1 MSSIKSLAEN
11 RILILDGA
19 MGTMIQRYKLTDE
32 DYRSERFASHPV
44 DLKGNNDLL
53 TLTRPD
59 VIGAIH
65 REYLD
70 AGADIIETNTFN
82 ANRFSQGDYDLEEVV
97 YELNVAGAKLARE
110 AADEFTAK
118 TPDKPRFV
126 AGILGPTGKTLSISP
141 DVNEPGFRAITWDQ
155 LVDVYSE
162 ATRGLIEGGVDLIL
176 IETVFDTLNCKA
188 AIYAVETVFET
199 LGQSLPVMI
208 SGTITDASGRTLSGQ
223 TAEAFLYSVQHCQ
236 HLISIGLNCAL
247 GAEEMRPH
255 IQTLADQAPF
265 LVSAHPNAGL
275 PNEFGEYDQ
284 DAKFM
289 ANLLKPW
296 AEEGM
301 LNIIGGCCG
310 TTPEHIRRIAKAVE
324 GVTPRQVVS
333 PAPYCRLSGLE
344 PLVIHPDSNFINVGE
359 RTNVAGSRKF
369 LRLIKDS
376 EFEEALQIARDQ
388 VENGANIIDI
398 NMDDGL
404 LESQECM
411 VNFLNLVGSEPDIC
425 RVPVMVDSSKWEVL
439 EAGLKCLQGKGV
451 VNSISLKEGEEPF
464 LKYAREIMKY
474 GAAIVVMAFDQ
485 DGQADTL
492 ERRIEICTR
501 SYNLLTGIGFPPQD
515 IIFDPNIFAIATGIE
530 EHNKYAKEFIDAVGI
545 IKRDLPHCL
554 ISGGVSNVSFSF
566 RGNNPMREAIH
577 SVFLFHAIAN
587 GMDMGIVNPAQLTIY
602 DDIEKD
608 VLEVVEAAILN
619 KRDCTEE
626 LLEVAER
633 IKGNA
638 KEKVVD
644 LSWREGDVQSRL
656 THSLVKGITEYIE
669 ADVEE
674 ARLAAT
680 RPLNVIEGPL
690 MNGMNVVGDLFGSGK
705 MFLPQVVKSARV
717 MKKAVSYL
725 LPYIEAEKE
734 GAASSSAGKVLM
746 ATVKGDVHDI
756 GKNIVG
762 IVLQCNNFEVIDL
775 GVMVPCEE
783 ILRVAREEQVD
794 IIGLSGL
801 ITPSLDEMVH
811 VAKEMQ
817 RQNFDIPLMVG
828 GATTSEVHTAVKIVD
843 NYDHPVIHVKD
854 ASKSVGTVA
863 SLLGSNKAQY
873 AQEVK
878 DRYADVKKLHLERRQ
893 EAKKISLE
901 ESRNRAMKIDWKN
914 ERIATPN
921 FVGVKQFDNIPLSE
935 LVPYIDWSFFFYSWD
950 IRGKFPQLLDDP
962 EKGEAVR
969 QLYDDAVKALNE
981 IVSEKSL
988 QAAAVIGIH
997 PANSVGDDIILF
1009 EDESRTTEL
1018 CRIHTLRQQHDKSD
1032 LTVPNYALSDF
1043 VAPVESGCADYFG
1056 TFAVTAGIGEEEL
1069 VQRYVDNGDDY
1080 MRIMVGA
1087 LADRLAEALAEYMH
1101 EKVRREIWGYA
1112 SDEVLTTDQMIQERY
1127 QGIRPAPGY
1136 PACPD
1141 HLEKRI
1147 LWDVLKPDE
1156 RVGITLTES
1165 CMMQPGSSV
1174 SGYYFANPQS
1184 CYFALGKIQRDQV
1197 ADYAARIDRTIAEV
1211 EKWLGPNLAYDPE
1224 D

>member
-1 MSSIKSLAEN
+1 MSSIKSLAES

-369 LRLIKDS
+369 LRLIKDG

-725 LPYIEAEKE
+725 LPYIEAEKQ

-843 NYDHPVIHVKD
+843 NYDHPVVHVKD

-914 ERIATPN
+914 ERIGTPN
-921 FVGVKQFDNIPLSE
+921 FVGVKQFDDIPLSE

-969 QLYDDAVKALNE
+969 QLYDDAVKALDE

-988 QAAAVIGIH
+988 KAAAVIGIH
-997 PANSVGDDIILF
+997 PANGVGDDIILF